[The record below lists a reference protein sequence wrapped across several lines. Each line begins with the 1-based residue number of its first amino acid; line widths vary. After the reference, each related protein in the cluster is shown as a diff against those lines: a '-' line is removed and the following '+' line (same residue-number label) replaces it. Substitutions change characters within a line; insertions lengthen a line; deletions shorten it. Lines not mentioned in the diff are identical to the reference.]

1 MRFWRQRISAGLLV
15 FLLSA
20 SLLTACR
27 KTDGTTVQPSEAN
40 TVNTADIASLSKV
53 QIPEITKE
61 DNEQEID
68 TATATKIV
76 FSDGT
81 ATVSGAGAAVSGNRV
96 TVKTGGTY
104 LVTGSTADGQL
115 LVDAADTDTVKLV
128 LQNANIQSAS
138 GAAIYVQNAGKTI
151 LNAAKDTVNRLT
163 DAAQYSGQVNEE
175 PDSAVYSKDDLTVN
189 GKGTLK
195 ISGNYNDALKSND
208 TLTVT
213 GAMLEVTGVD
223 DGLVGKDFVL
233 INGGNITVNVAGDG
247 IKSTYDTDTAKGAI
261 VVSGGSLQITA
272 GADGLQAQTEIRLTD
287 GDFTVTTGGGSTAV
301 PAKTQSQ
308 NPMGGTARDSAA
320 YAEETAQTSESYKGI
335 KCGCLTEISGGTYRL
350 DCADDAVHCN
360 NTIVISGGALT
371 VQSGDDGIHA
381 DTLLSVSGGTIDV
394 QTSYEGLES
403 TQIDIADGNISLVAS
418 DDGINAAGGN
428 DASAQNGRFGGDP
441 FAGSTGTLNITG
453 GTIYVNASGD
463 GLDSN
468 GDIYQSGGTVTVDG
482 PTDNGNGA
490 LDYSGAYKMTGGTLV
505 AAGTAGMAMTIS
517 ENSTVYAVTVGAN
530 IAANTA
536 ICISEENGK
545 EVLSFVLQKPFQTAV
560 VATPAFEKGKTYTV
574 SSAAYSGGALSGGI
588 LSGAVF
594 SDVTEIGSFTANSIL
609 STVGTVGGMQ
619 GGENPQ
625 FGGENPQFGGENP
638 QFGGENPQ
646 FGGGNPQFGGE
657 NPQFGGERPVG
668 GLDTGA

>member
-1 MRFWRQRISAGLLV
+1 MRFRQKQIWSVLLV
-15 FLLSA
+15 LLLSA

-27 KTDGTTVQPSEAN
+27 KTDGTTMQPSETNA
-40 TVNTADIASLSKV
+40 VNTADTASLSTV
-53 QIPEITKE
+53 RIPEITEE

-68 TATATKIV
+68 TTNATQIV
-76 FSDGT
+76 FSDGA

-163 DAAQYSGQVNEE
+163 DAKQYSGQVNEE

-195 ISGNYNDALKSND
+195 ISGNYNDAVKSND

-213 GAMLEVTGVD
+213 GAVLEITGVD

-233 INGGNITVNVAGDG
+233 INGGSITVNVAGDG

-261 VVSGGSLQITA
+261 AVSGGSLQITA

-287 GDFTVTTGGGSTAV
+287 GDFTVTTGGGSAAS
-301 PAKTQSQ
+301 PAKTQTQ
-308 NPMGGTARDSAA
+308 NPMGGMASDAAA
-320 YAEETAQTSESYKGI
+320 YAEETAQTAESYKGI
-335 KCGCLTEISGGTYRL
+335 KCGYLTEISGGTYRL

-360 NTIVISGGALT
+360 NTVVISGGTLT

-394 QTSYEGLES
+394 QNSYEGLES
-403 TQIDIADGNISLVAS
+403 TQIDITGGNISLVAS
-418 DDGINAAGGN
+418 DDGINAAGGK

-441 FAGSTGTLNITG
+441 FASDTGILNIAG

-468 GDIYQSGGTVTVDG
+468 GDICQSDGAVTVDG
-482 PTDNGNGA
+482 PTDSGNGA
-490 LDYSGAYKMTGGTLV
+490 LDYNGTYNMTGGTLV
-505 AAGTAGMAMTIS
+505 AAGAAGMAMSIS
-517 ENSTVYAVTVGAN
+517 ENSSVYAVTVGAN

-536 ICISEENGK
+536 ICVSEENGK
-545 EVLSFVLQKPFQTAV
+545 EELSFVLQKPFQTV
-560 VATPAFEKGKTYTV
+560 VIATPAFEKGKTYTV
-574 SSAAYSGGALSGGI
+574 SSAAYSGGTLSDGI

-594 SDVTEIGSFTANSIL
+594 SDVTEIGSFTTNSTL
-609 STVGTVGGMQ
+609 STVGTVSGMQ
-619 GGENPQ
+619 GGEKGHPGGENPQ
-625 FGGENPQFGGENP
+625 FGGEGPQP
-638 QFGGENPQ
+638 R
-646 FGGGNPQFGGE
+646 GE
-657 NPQFGGERPVG
+657 NPQFGGERPERPAG
-668 GLDTGA
+668 GFGTRA